1 MASRVVFAP
10 SRICCL
16 VAHSSGRDERCCA
29 RMLSARRSGL
39 IWALQDC
46 CFAFVRVAAD
56 LGGAEERQ
64 SVGRRCC
71 ALVACTCAPDNRD
84 SHGDPRAFLLVCMV
98 HRGWRASELA
108 VRLGALSTAR
118 AVCSWHNMS
127 RQTTG
132 TQRPLAFNVNALQ
145 QNGSLLI
152 GGQTCMVHRLTHSTL
167 LAHSCAFTIG
177 VQKGPR

>member
-1 MASRVVFAP
+1 MWRHE
-10 SRICCL
+10 R
-16 VAHSSGRDERCCA
+16 RCCV
-29 RMLSARRSGL
+29 RVLSARRSGL
-39 IWALQDC
+39 IGPVWDC

-56 LGGAEERQ
+56 LAGAEERQ

-84 SHGDPRAFLLVCMV
+84 SHGDPRALLLVCMV

-132 TQRPLAFNVNALQ
+132 TQRPLAYDVNALQ
-145 QNGSLLI
+145 NKCSLLI
-152 GGQTCMVHRLTHSTL
+152 SGRTGRVHCLTHSTL
-167 LAHSCAFTIG
+167 LAHSRAFTIG